1 MTIKTNRRRFL
12 AGSAAI
18 LAAPAILSSTR
29 AYAATPTLK
38 VGHVS
43 PRTGPLAGFAEADDY
58 ILSAYVPGV
67 KAEELQIEILEDV
80 VSIKGEFI
88 DESTEDTQFLRR
100 ERPTGSFAR
109 SMRLPTLLNASGAEA
124 EVVNGVL
131 KLRVPKAEE
140 AKPKQI
146 KVNVK

>member
-1 MTIKTNRRRFL
+1 MMT
-12 AGSAAI
+12 
-18 LAAPAILSSTR
+18 
-29 AYAATPTLK
+29 YY
-38 VGHVS
+38 VS
-43 PRTGPLAGFAEADDY
+43 PRSRMMRQFREMDSQRPDVQIPLDVIAEGDDY
-58 ILSAYVPGV
+58 LLVAYVPGV

-80 VSIKGEFI
+80 VSIKGEFV
-88 DESTEDTQFLRR
+88 DKSTEDTNYLRR

-131 KLRVPKAEE
+131 TLRVPKAEE

-146 KVNVK
+146 KVKVK